1 MGAKLL
7 TAELTAKIAGYLEAG
22 HGGTEA
28 ARLAGIGRT
37 TYYEWLQR
45 ARDDEQAGQETL
57 YTAFAERV
65 AEAEA
70 KLEETQLSRIQAA
83 AETPKGWTA
92 AAWLLERRFP
102 SRWSLRGRLELAGAD
117 GEPVTVLVKFAKT
130 TKETTADDAERDP
143 GAPEAA

>member
-1 MGAKLL
+1 MGEAKLL
-7 TAELTAKIAGYLEAG
+7 TAALTDKIAGYLEAG
-22 HGGTEA
+22 HGGAEA
-28 ARLAGIGRT
+28 ARLAGIGKT
-37 TYYEWLQR
+37 SYYEWLQR
-45 ARDDEQAGQETL
+45 ARADEQAGQETI
-57 YTAFAERV
+57 YTTFAERV

-83 AETPKGWTA
+83 AENPKGWTA

-117 GEPVTVLVKFAKT
+117 GEPVTVTVKFGK

-143 GAPEAA
+143 DTPEAA